1 MTYPKRL
8 KAGDVIGLVATSSP
22 VEEERAKQSKAVL
35 EQLGFKVKAADNLFA
50 SKGGYMAGEE
60 ELRGR
65 WLNDMFA
72 DDEVDAIFC
81 LRGGDGANRILD
93 YLDLDVIRKNPKIF
107 VGYSDVTSLHLLFNQ
122 ECDLVTYH
130 GPMVS
135 SNMVDDFDQESKTA
149 FFEALTAEDAY
160 TYKAPE
166 GFPIGVVREGKASGI
181 LVGGNLTVMCA
192 SVGTPCEIDTKGKI
206 LFIEEIGEHIGNL
219 DRHIYQLRNAGL
231 LKDAA
236 GILLGQFTRCNVD
249 VEGYDIVQVMLE
261 ATKGLDIPIMYNI
274 QSGHGAPM
282 ITIPMGGT
290 CVMDTEKGE
299 ITFPVEMV

>member
-1 MTYPKRL
+1 MMHPKRL

-22 VEEERAKQSKAVL
+22 VEEERAKQCKGVL
-35 EQLGFKVKAADNLFA
+35 EQLGFRVKAADNLYA

-60 ELRGR
+60 EVRGR

-81 LRGGDGANRILD
+81 LRGGDGANRILE
-93 YLDLDVIRKNPKIF
+93 YLDLDMIEKHPKIF

-122 ECDLVTYH
+122 RCGLVTYH

-135 SNMVDDFDQESKTA
+135 SNMVDNFDRESKTA
-149 FFEALTAEDAY
+149 FFEALTAEDCY

-166 GFPIGVVREGKASGI
+166 GFPIGVARAGHGEGI

-192 SVGTPCEIDTKGKI
+192 SVGTPCEIDTEGKI

-219 DRHIYQLRNAGL
+219 DRHIYQLRNARKFDGL
-231 LKDAA
+231 A
-236 GILLGQFTRCNVD
+236 GIILGQFTRCNVD
-249 VEGYDIVQVMLE
+249 VEGYDIVQVVKE
-261 ATKGLDIPIMYNI
+261 ATRDLDIPIMYNI
-274 QSGHGAPM
+274 QSGHGELM
-282 ITIPMGGT
+282 ITVPMGGT
-290 CVMDTEKGE
+290 CIMDTEKGE
-299 ITFPVEMV
+299 ILFPVEK